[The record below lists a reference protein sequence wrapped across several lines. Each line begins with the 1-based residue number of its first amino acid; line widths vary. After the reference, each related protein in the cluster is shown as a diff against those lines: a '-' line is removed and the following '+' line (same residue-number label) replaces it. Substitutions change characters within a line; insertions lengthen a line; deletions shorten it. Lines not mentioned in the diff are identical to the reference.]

1 MRFGLIFLVLLF
13 AIAGAA
19 FGALNSQ
26 AIELDFYFAT
36 LTLVKGG
43 VVLGALL
50 VGWILGGLLVY
61 LSLVLPLRR
70 RLRVQSRRIK
80 QLEADARRHSAA
92 GALAAPVLD
101 A

>member
-26 AIELDFYFAT
+26 AIDLNFYFAT

-43 VVLGALL
+43 VVLGTLL
-50 VGWILGGLLVY
+50 IGWLLGGSLVY

-70 RLRVQSRRIK
+70 RLRVQARRMK
-80 QLEADARRHSAA
+80 QLESEARRDSDSTAIT
-92 GALAAPVLD
+92 APVLD

>member
-26 AIELDFYFAT
+26 PIELDFYFAK
-36 LTLVKGG
+36 LTVVKGG
-43 VVLGALL
+43 VVLGVLL
-50 VGWILGGLLVY
+50 LGWLLGGLLVY

-70 RLRVQSRRIK
+70 RLRVQARHVK
-80 QLEADARRHSAA
+80 QLEAETRRESESTAI
-92 GALAAPVLD
+92 AAPVLD

>member
-26 AIELDFYFAT
+26 AIDLNFYFAT

-43 VVLGALL
+43 VVLGTLL
-50 VGWILGGLLVY
+50 IGWLLGGSLVY

-70 RLRVQSRRIK
+70 RLRVQARRMK
-80 QLEADARRHSAA
+80 QLESDARRDSDSTAIT
-92 GALAAPVLD
+92 APVLD